1 MGNRRTR
8 RKCQHRD
15 TSTGRPCQNYADSC
29 PYIEHRRLVPAEA
42 GGPEGDQD
50 NSARQAA
57 MESYVSRT
65 ADNLRIAQQGEARSL
80 PPELK
85 NELNGLVVKDTNL
98 NTVQSE
104 KDYWLHAALYRFNQ
118 RGIGI
123 GCGIA
128 RRALSDRRG
137 LFRRRHP
144 PMTIHDVLFAGGTAL
159 VSQWGMSERFSE
171 DIDLI
176 IVSRGNALGHKRT
189 TEMSK
194 VVADVFADAVTDR
207 TEHEWVPD
215 SRNTHPMQI
224 QAYGARSGDLV
235 YAKVDINESS
245 SDLSPWEQR
254 PVMSMMGR
262 YASDD
267 MRREFPELG
276 GFSLPSL
283 HFTVTIGNKMRAN
296 VDNVDRGRL
305 GKLTERARDL
315 FDIASAASQDEAR
328 DEIIDHMRMC
338 VVNAETRNDAV
349 GQRARAVTRF
359 PDSAALRSGTPENDA
374 LRHGYQYVIDTLA
387 WRPSEAP
394 SFDTAIEIAR
404 SLRPA
409 DV

>member
-1 MGNRRTR
+1 MDNRRSR
-8 RKCQHRD
+8 RKCLHRD
-15 TSTGRPCQNYADSC
+15 TSTGRPCQNHADSC
-29 PYIEHRRLVPAEA
+29 PYVEHRRLVTGVTGA
-42 GGPEGDQD
+42 PEGDQD
-50 NSARQAA
+50 RSARQAA
-57 MESYVSRT
+57 MKPYVAGT
-65 ADNLRIAQQGEARSL
+65 AENRRIPQQGEARSL

-85 NELNGLVVKDTNL
+85 NELNGLIAKDTNL
-98 NTVQSE
+98 DLAQIE

-128 RRALSDRRG
+128 RRALSERRG
-137 LFRRRHP
+137 LFRRRQTP
-144 PMTIHDVLFAGGTAL
+144 APLHDVLFAGGTAL
-159 VSQWGMSERFSE
+159 VSQWALSERFSE

-176 IVSRGNALGHKRT
+176 IVNCGNALGHKRT
-189 TEMSK
+189 NEMSK
-194 VVADVFADAVTDR
+194 VVADIFADAVTDR

-215 SRNTHPMQI
+215 SRNTHPVQI
-224 QAYGARSGDLV
+224 QAYAARGSDLH

-245 SDLSPWEQR
+245 IDLSPWEQR
-254 PVMSMMGR
+254 SVVSLMGR
-262 YASDD
+262 YASEE

-315 FDIASAASQDEAR
+315 FDIASAAAEDDAR
-328 DEIIDHMRMC
+328 DEIVDHMRMC

-349 GQRARAVTRF
+349 GQRARAVIRF

-374 LRHGYQYVIDTLA
+374 LRDGYQYVIETLA

-394 SFDTAIEIAR
+394 SFETAIEIAR